1 MPINVTLIGGR
12 HLVEAQRLLEKVQ
25 YSRKKNKQGEGV
37 DDMEYPGIK
46 KKKKSCGLSRGLGFR
61 SYLKFLRKVTQLGGV
76 ASGEALFC
84 LEFPGIKS
92 KNLQIQGGFKKYV
105 VKSPHS
111 VFFSGIAHYFPYV
124 KIFLLVWSLF
134 INIGS

>member
-1 MPINVTLIGGR
+1 
-12 HLVEAQRLLEKVQ
+12 
-25 YSRKKNKQGEGV
+25 
-37 DDMEYPGIK
+37 MEYPGIK

-111 VFFSGIAHYFPYV
+111 VFFFWNSPLLSIC
-124 KIFLLVWSLF
+124 KNIFACLVT
-134 INIGS
+134 IH

>member
-1 MPINVTLIGGR
+1 
-12 HLVEAQRLLEKVQ
+12 
-25 YSRKKNKQGEGV
+25 
-37 DDMEYPGIK
+37 MEYPGIK

-134 INIGS
+134 INISS

>member
-25 YSRKKNKQGEGV
+25 YSRKKTNKGRGLRIWNIQESR
-37 DDMEYPGIK
+37 
-46 KKKKSCGLSRGLGFR
+46 KKKSCGLSRGLGFR

-134 INIGS
+134 INISS